1 MACVSK
7 WPETVRETVKNR
19 VDERLIRMMGEKLSE
34 TGNIDRGDYF
44 EQARI
49 FKDSVDRLHIMKF
62 VKGNR

>member
-34 TGNIDRGDYF
+34 TGNIDRGDYLN
-44 EQARI
+44 
-49 FKDSVDRLHIMKF
+49 RLGFLKI
-62 VKGNR
+62 VLIASTL